1 MKQILDKHV
10 VCRSIATICLIQG
23 TSWLMLAS
31 STRLYHTV
39 QRFYKPIYYTNLFTE
54 TWWAVIFRKTADSSK
69 LYLAT
74 GYPLLPTKKK
84 STRNPQRRCA
94 CLLPCGQITNL
105 LSRFTRCFSPD
116 LKISDTVT

>member
-1 MKQILDKHV
+1 MKQILEKHV

-31 STRLYHTV
+31 SIRLYHTV

-54 TWWAVIFRKTADSSK
+54 TWWTDIFRKTAASSK

-74 GYPLLPTKKK
+74 GYPLPPTKK
-84 STRNPQRRCA
+84 STGNPQRRCA

-105 LSRFTRCFSPD
+105 LSRFTRCCFSLD

>member
-1 MKQILDKHV
+1 MVGRYISKN
-10 VCRSIATICLIQG
+10 RG
-23 TSWLMLAS
+23 
-31 STRLYHTV
+31 
-39 QRFYKPIYYTNLFTE
+39 LFKIIPRY
-54 TWWAVIFRKTADSSK
+54 WVSFA
-69 LYLAT
+69 
-74 GYPLLPTKKK
+74 PNKKK